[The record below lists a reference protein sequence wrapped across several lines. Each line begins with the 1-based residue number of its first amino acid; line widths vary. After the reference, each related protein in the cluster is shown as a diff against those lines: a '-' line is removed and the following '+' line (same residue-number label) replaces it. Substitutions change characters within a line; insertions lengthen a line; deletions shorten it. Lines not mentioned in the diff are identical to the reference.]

1 MPESSA
7 IKVLIVDDHHVVR
20 EGLRRILELD
30 NGINVIGEAKNGEE
44 AIRKAVMLSPDVIL
58 MDLKM
63 PSMDGISATREIKQ
77 KLPDVNILV
86 LTLYAEDLV
95 KEAFEA
101 GASGYLLKDSESEQI
116 TKGIHQVHSGLS
128 PVSPSLT
135 RGLVTVI
142 STLGQNSQA
151 TLTERQIKILVM
163 IAEGMTGNVIGTHL
177 FISVSSV
184 KREIR
189 NIFDKL
195 GVNDRAHA
203 VSEAMKRKLI

>member
-7 IKVLIVDDHHVVR
+7 IKVLIVDDHHVIR

-30 NGINVIGEAKNGEE
+30 KGLNVVGEAKNGEE
-44 AIRKAVMLSPDVIL
+44 AIRKAVALSPDVIL

-101 GASGYLLKDSESEQI
+101 GASGYLLKDSECEQI

-135 RGLVTVI
+135 RGLVTVVAQ
-142 STLGQNSQA
+142 LGQNNRT
-151 TLTERQIKILVM
+151 TLTERQIKILAM
-163 IAEGMTGNVIGTHL
+163 IADGLSGNEIGKRL
-177 FISVSSV
+177 FISGSSV